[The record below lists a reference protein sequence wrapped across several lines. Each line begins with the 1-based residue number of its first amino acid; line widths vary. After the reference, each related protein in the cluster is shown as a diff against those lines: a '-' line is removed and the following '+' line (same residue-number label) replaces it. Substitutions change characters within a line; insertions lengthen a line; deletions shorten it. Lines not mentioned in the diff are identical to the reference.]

1 MADNQKD
8 PQLDKLEEGEKPE
21 SLPSGDDLAINALSE
36 VSVDEAEKKD
46 KTAEPKN
53 NDKNSPG
60 FDDKE
65 LEESNQLAE
74 TLNSLQSLI
83 ERHANEL
90 TRLSAELREKRESL
104 KNVFDNDQKLG
115 EAKAQLDVFSEELKE
130 RKSHMQADAQVVN
143 LKVAIGEL
151 NQEKKEIEETLSN
164 HLVNYHS
171 LTNSTSFDT
180 SDGDQWEFKIRA
192 KIKTRK

>member
-1 MADNQKD
+1 MID
-8 PQLDKLEEGEKPE
+8 PQNDTSDVNINALEEGDSPE
-21 SLPSGDDLAINALSE
+21 SLPSGDDLALSALAGGGSDDF
-36 VSVDEAEKKD
+36 DENTKTQPASKK
-46 KTAEPKN
+46 
-53 NDKNSPG
+53 SSS
-60 FDDKE
+60 FDD
-65 LEESNQLAE
+65 EEAAASDQLAE
-74 TLNSLQSLI
+74 TLNSLQNLI

-90 TRLSAELREKRESL
+90 TRISNEVREKRESL
-104 KNVFDNDQKLG
+104 KNIFDNDQSLG
-115 EAKAQLDVFSEELKE
+115 EAKAQLDVFSEQLKE
-130 RKSHMQADAQVVN
+130 RKSQMQADAQVVN

-192 KIKTRK
+192 KIKTKK

>member
-1 MADNQKD
+1 MANNPND

-21 SLPSGDDLAINALSE
+21 SLPSGDDQALDALSE
-36 VSVDEAEKKD
+36 ASSKQAAKKS
-46 KTAEPKN
+46 N
-53 NDKNSPG
+53 
-60 FDDKE
+60 FDDE
-65 LEESNQLAE
+65 VEESNQLAE

-90 TRLSAELREKRESL
+90 TRISNEVREKRESL

-115 EAKAQLDVFSEELKE
+115 EAKAQLDVFAGELKE
-130 RKSHMQADAQVVN
+130 RKSQMQADAQVVN

-151 NQEKKEIEETLSN
+151 NQEKKELEETLSN

-180 SDGDQWEFKIRA
+180 SDGDQWEFNIRA
-192 KIKTRK
+192 KIKTKK